1 MTTGRLLSSDAFSG
15 FQTFRV
21 TQSASETWVSIQL
34 VGYREKLRTLHADP
48 NDRRLLHTDR
58 PKVASI
64 DDRFLVIIFGR
75 LVELTRCSPTEVVQ
89 RWLDVWD
96 ASVESHTRVR

>member
-1 MTTGRLLSSDAFSG
+1 MTTGRLLSSDAFAG
-15 FQTFRV
+15 FQMFRV
-21 TQSASETWVSIQL
+21 TQSASETWLSIQL
-34 VGYREKLRTLHADP
+34 VRYCEELRTFHADP
-48 NDRRLLHTDR
+48 NDRRLLYADR

-64 DDRFLVIIFGR
+64 DDRFLVAILGR
-75 LVELTRCSPTEVVQ
+75 LVELTRCSPTKVVQ